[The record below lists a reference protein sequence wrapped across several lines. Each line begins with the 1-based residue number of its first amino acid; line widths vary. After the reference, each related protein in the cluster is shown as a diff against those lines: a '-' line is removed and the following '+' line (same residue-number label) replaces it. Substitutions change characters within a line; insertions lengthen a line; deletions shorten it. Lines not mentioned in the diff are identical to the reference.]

1 MMLLPEERL
10 RRLEGTNVLLLRPVS
25 FFENFY
31 DALGL
36 IKHQGINGR
45 PATSP
50 TSAQA
55 LKARDWEGVVV
66 RELLGPR
73 DLTYSEATRI
83 LGERIGSP
91 RSFNSFQFAL
101 RRQVQGASAGGL

>member
-50 TSAQA
+50 TSRRRRSRPATGRA
-55 LKARDWEGVVV
+55 SLCASCSARATSPI
-66 RELLGPR
+66 PR
-73 DLTYSEATRI
+73 
-83 LGERIGSP
+83 
-91 RSFNSFQFAL
+91 
-101 RRQVQGASAGGL
+101 RRAS